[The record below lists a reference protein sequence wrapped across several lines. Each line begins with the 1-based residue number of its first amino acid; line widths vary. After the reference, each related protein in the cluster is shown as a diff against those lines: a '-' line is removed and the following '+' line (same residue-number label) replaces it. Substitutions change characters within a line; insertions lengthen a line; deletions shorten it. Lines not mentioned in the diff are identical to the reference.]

1 MADELF
7 DTLLRFHREVVQPEL
22 NEIRGEVRDMRG
34 EIRDIRGDMQDMR
47 IEMRDMRGDIDTMR
61 DTMAT
66 RTELQA
72 ARDEM
77 TTELQAIRGQMATR
91 AELQDM
97 RAELQAMRAEMVTWP
112 VLMLF
117 FEQMVK
123 PEVETVRSE
132 IGALATRTEMFSH
145 VDGLYVVFKRLETEY
160 YALMA
165 AVGRLEKQM
174 AEQIADRSEVRS
186 ELLGLKDQV
195 SQLSDRIAGRDTN

>member
-22 NEIRGEVRDMRG
+22 NEIRGEMRDMRG
-34 EIRDIRGDMQDMR
+34 EMAT
-47 IEMRDMRGDIDTMR
+47 MRDTMATRTEVQAVRGEMATMR

-72 ARDEM
+72 VRDEIA
-77 TTELQAIRGQMATR
+77 TGLQAIRGEMATR
-91 AELQDM
+91 EELQAM
-97 RAELQAMRAEMVTWP
+97 GAELQAMRAEMVTWP

-117 FEQMVK
+117 FERMVK
-123 PEVETVRSE
+123 PEIETVRAE
-132 IGALATRTEMFSH
+132 IGALATRTEMLSH
-145 VDGLYVVFKRLETEY
+145 VDGLYVVSKRLETEY

-186 ELLGLKDQV
+186 ELLDLKNQV
-195 SQLSDRIAGRDTN
+195 SQLNDRIAGRDTN